1 MAVVRWGNRASL
13 GRART
18 WGGVALAVGGSAL
31 LTSALVPIDH
41 GPNPTVE
48 VMLFLTVVVGAAL
61 LGGLWPALLGAV
73 VATFCLNY
81 YFTPPLHTLVIA
93 SPDNA
98 ILLGLFLVV
107 AVAVSSVVDSA
118 ARRGAEATAARDE
131 ADTLTMLNRV
141 VLEGES
147 DIPRLLDLVGERFAA
162 DAVDLV
168 PVADLPRIAAGDSI
182 AAGTRGWALVLRNHA
197 LDAAERRILTA
208 FATHLGV
215 ILDREELIRQRIA
228 ARELTEGNQARTALL
243 AAVSHDLRTPLAAVK
258 ASVGTLQLGGE
269 ALAADERADLLD
281 DIEESADT
289 LSRIVADLLDMS
301 RLTARAVEPILS
313 EVDLGDVVT
322 RALGVVPRPGAV
334 HVEGRLPRATVD
346 QGLVERVLA
355 NLLTNAVQH
364 SRVVEVTGLETVDE
378 RVLLRVI
385 DHGPGVPDELKER
398 MFEPFER
405 VGRLPKAGG
414 VGLGLAV
421 AKGLVEV
428 QDGVLTV
435 EDTPGGGLTVVLDL
449 QGVPR
454 ADPRR

>member
-182 AAGTRGWALVLRNHA
+182 AAGTRGRAAHPDRVRHA
-197 LDAAERRILTA
+197 
-208 FATHLGV
+208 
-215 ILDREELIRQRIA
+215 
-228 ARELTEGNQARTALL
+228 
-243 AAVSHDLRTPLAAVK
+243 
-258 ASVGTLQLGGE
+258 
-269 ALAADERADLLD
+269 
-281 DIEESADT
+281 
-289 LSRIVADLLDMS
+289 
-301 RLTARAVEPILS
+301 
-313 EVDLGDVVT
+313 
-322 RALGVVPRPGAV
+322 PRGHP
-334 HVEGRLPRATVD
+334 
-346 QGLVERVLA
+346 
-355 NLLTNAVQH
+355 
-364 SRVVEVTGLETVDE
+364 
-378 RVLLRVI
+378 
-385 DHGPGVPDELKER
+385 
-398 MFEPFER
+398 
-405 VGRLPKAGG
+405 
-414 VGLGLAV
+414 
-421 AKGLVEV
+421 
-428 QDGVLTV
+428 
-435 EDTPGGGLTVVLDL
+435 
-449 QGVPR
+449 
-454 ADPRR
+454 